1 MKVVIAGSRTIKD
14 MAAVAAAI
22 EMSKFDI
29 SEVVCGKATGV
40 DSLGERWAIMGGIPV
55 KEFPAEWDKYGNAA
69 GPIRNRK
76 MAEYADAAIIVWDG
90 KSTGSRNMIKEIKKV
105 SKPYFID
112 VV

>member
-14 MAAVAAAI
+14 MAAVVAAI
-22 EMSKFDI
+22 EMSKFEI
-29 SEVVCGKATGV
+29 TEVVCGKATGV
-40 DSLGERWAIMGGIPV
+40 DTLGQQWAIMSGVPV

-76 MAEYADAAIIVWDG
+76 MAEYADAAIVVWDG
-90 KSTGSRNMIKEIKKV
+90 ASPGSRNMIKEIKKV
-105 SKPYFID
+105 HKPYFID